1 MAINKNYTFSV
12 DPNSPKTTIS
22 FRLHN
27 GESVQQE
34 FNLSHTVQDIKNFV
48 AKVAPVQGQFNLV
61 EGFPPKPLLDMNKTI
76 LEAKLQNCMVNQ
88 RLL

>member
-1 MAINKNYTFSV
+1 MN
-12 DPNSPKTTIS
+12 PNEPKTTIS

-34 FNLSHTVQDIKNFV
+34 FNLTHTIRDIKNFV
-48 AKVAPVQGQFNLV
+48 AKVAPVQGDFNLV
-61 EGFPPKPLLDMNKTI
+61 EGFPPKPLLDLNKTI
-76 LEAKLQNCMVNQ
+76 LEAKLQNCMMNQ